1 MTMRRNAGCNTMDHH
16 VTRRQFMGTGAMAGA
31 MAGFGSLLT
40 PAMAGEMK
48 SKQKQIL
55 QVYLQGG
62 VSQFE
67 AWDPKPGTKY
77 GGPFRPISTSVPGLQ
92 ICELLPHTAQ
102 KMHLSSLVCWCW
114 C

>member
-1 MTMRRNAGCNTMDHH
+1 MTMRRNAGCNTIDHH

-48 SKQKQIL
+48 SKQKQII
-55 QVYLQGG
+55 QVYFQGG

-67 AWDPKPGTKY
+67 A
-77 GGPFRPISTSVPGLQ
+77 
-92 ICELLPHTAQ
+92 
-102 KMHLSSLVCWCW
+102 
-114 C
+114 